1 MIPAAATTRTRTT
14 PTIAAK
20 ATTATGKNGK
30 KRTVLGVLAL
40 SSCDE
45 HLGGRSITNTKA
57 YHETHVT

>member
-30 KRTVLGVLAL
+30 KTVT
-40 SSCDE
+40 SYE
-45 HLGGRSITNTKA
+45 KSIESMDFIDLIMKIDI
-57 YHETHVT
+57 